1 MESNIIADST
11 ITPFEKKGNTR
22 NLENPSV
29 QVLEN
34 KGRGYIL
41 YYKGDLIHQSLT
53 PDEGDD
59 NKDENYFGTVADQM
73 DCINSENKFG
83 ELQLGRLY
91 MAGQYV
97 SVTDPVTK
105 KTTWY

>member
-34 KGRGYIL
+34 KGRGYADTYRRKKVSAQKNCKISSTVKS
-41 YYKGDLIHQSLT
+41 KG
-53 PDEGDD
+53 
-59 NKDENYFGTVADQM
+59 V
-73 DCINSENKFG
+73 
-83 ELQLGRLY
+83 
-91 MAGQYV
+91 
-97 SVTDPVTK
+97 
-105 KTTWY
+105 